1 MARTPSTMLDL
12 GTEAPDFN
20 LPEPA
25 TGRAVAKSEF
35 DGQPLL
41 VAFIC
46 NHCPFVLHII
56 DVLSVFAQEY
66 QRRGLAVVAIN
77 ANDVAAYPDDAP
89 EKMVELA
96 RRTGFGFPYLYDES
110 QAVAKAYRAACTPDF
125 FLFDADHRLV
135 YRGRFDGATPGN
147 DEPVTGMDLRAACD
161 ALLEETPMPED
172 QRPSMG
178 CNIKWKTGNEPEYA

>member
-178 CNIKWKTGNEPEYA
+178 CNIKWKTGNEPEDA